1 MTGNDPLTGLPDRE
15 TLREA
20 LDRTIATG
28 ENLALATFDIDSFME
43 VNLDHGPEVG
53 DRVLK
58 RLARFAEEEAEACGG
73 AAFRLSG
80 DEFAVLMPGLTLE
93 QAFLRMEQ
101 VRAKVQEAAAEFGIP
116 DGRGITISVG
126 VAQHPRDGKDA
137 QALFKSADAAL
148 LSAKEQGRNAVG
160 LPPNEEMVLKSCYY
174 PSGDVRKLK
183 SLAEKTNRKESVL
196 LREALSDLLRK
207 YDTAK

>member
-1 MTGNDPLTGLPDRE
+1 MKGNDPLTGLPDRE

-20 LDRTIATG
+20 LDRTIAVG
-28 ENLALATFDIDSFME
+28 ETLALATFDIDSFME
-43 VNLDHGPEVG
+43 INLDHGPEVG
-53 DRVLK
+53 DAVLK
-58 RLARFAEEEAEACGG
+58 TLAKFTEEEAEACGG

-80 DEFAVLMPGLTLE
+80 DEFGILMPGLTLE

-101 VRAKVQEAAAEFGIP
+101 MRAKVQNAAAEFGIP
-116 DGRGITISVG
+116 DARTVTISVG
-126 VAQHPRDGKDA
+126 VAQYPRDGKDA

-183 SLAEKTNRKESVL
+183 LLAEKLNRKESVL